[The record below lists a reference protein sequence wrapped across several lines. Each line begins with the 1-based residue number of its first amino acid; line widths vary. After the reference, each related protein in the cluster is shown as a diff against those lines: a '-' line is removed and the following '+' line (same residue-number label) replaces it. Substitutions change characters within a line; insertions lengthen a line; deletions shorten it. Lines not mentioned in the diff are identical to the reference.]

1 MAANSSFRFL
11 RVKKIQTRG
20 DISVYPKLANWIR
33 FKKINEKEYIVY
45 DLMQNEEF
53 ILDEYLVWFAKE
65 LNGNVNPYTI
75 DGSLTES
82 DVDEIIFELKERNI
96 IRKGRLLNKSLVQIL
111 VTLWQPKFNDIH
123 RIIAFIL
130 NGLLMFSVLPLSVF
144 SVHTFITD
152 FNDLDVDYI
161 FIGLF
166 AGTVAGVVVHE
177 FGHLIACLGYGGRVF
192 EVGVGLQFLILPCA
206 YVLMNDKNIK
216 NRLRRAQ
223 VGAAG
228 VEMNVI
234 LADIC
239 MLIAVKMQ
247 ITSGFLV
254 GMIIQNVFLAII
266 NLTFVNG
273 FDGMT
278 IMSELLGADN
288 FVVKAK
294 KVLKNKSKKKEL
306 IKSGISGKAM
316 ITACYLIKSV
326 QIALPLFLIV
336 DALGVILCFL

>member
-1 MAANSSFRFL
+1 M
-11 RVKKIQTRG
+11 RVKRIQTRG
-20 DISVYPKLANWIR
+20 DVSVYPKLANWIR

-53 ILDEYLVWFAKE
+53 VLDEYLVWFAKK
-65 LNGNVNPYTI
+65 LDGSVNPHTI

-82 DVDEIIFELKERNI
+82 DVDDIIFELKERNI

-123 RIIAFIL
+123 RIIAFLL
-130 NGLLMFSVLPLSVF
+130 NGLLMISVLPLSVI

-152 FNDLDVDYI
+152 FNDLDFEYI

-177 FGHLIACLGYGGRVF
+177 FGHAIACLGYGGRVF
-192 EVGVGLQFLILPCA
+192 EVGVGLQYLIPCA
-206 YVLMNDKNIK
+206 YVLINDKNIK
-216 NRLRRAQ
+216 NRLRRVQ
-223 VGAAG
+223 VSAAG
-228 VEMNVI
+228 IEMNIV

-239 MLIAVKMQ
+239 MLIAVKTQ
-247 ITSGFLV
+247 ITSGLLV
-254 GMIIQNVFLAII
+254 GMIIQNIFLAII

-306 IKSGISGKAM
+306 IKSGVSGKAT
-316 ITACYLIKSV
+316 ITACYLIRGV
-326 QIALPLFLIV
+326 QIALPLILIV
-336 DALGVILCFL
+336 DVLGVILCVL